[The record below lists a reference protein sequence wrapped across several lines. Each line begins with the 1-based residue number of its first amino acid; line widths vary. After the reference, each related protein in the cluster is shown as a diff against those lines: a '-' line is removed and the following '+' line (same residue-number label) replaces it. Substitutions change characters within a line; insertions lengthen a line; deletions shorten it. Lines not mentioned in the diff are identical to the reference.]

1 MSAELVLLVVILV
14 VMFMLLIGLSSLGG
28 IASTF
33 MLARQKPVI
42 KAKRMVA

>member
-1 MSAELVLLVVILV
+1 MSAELVLLVVLLV
-14 VMFMLLIGLSSLGG
+14 VVFMLLIGLSSLGG

-42 KAKRMVA
+42 KAKRMAY